1 MSNCCWIILLLLLC
15 GGNNGCGCSNSR
27 SSRSGCGCQS
37 SGYMPNCGCHTNNC
51 DC

>member
-15 GGNNGCGCSNSR
+15 NGNNGCGLSGNTR
-27 SSRSGCGCQS
+27 SSNGCGCHT